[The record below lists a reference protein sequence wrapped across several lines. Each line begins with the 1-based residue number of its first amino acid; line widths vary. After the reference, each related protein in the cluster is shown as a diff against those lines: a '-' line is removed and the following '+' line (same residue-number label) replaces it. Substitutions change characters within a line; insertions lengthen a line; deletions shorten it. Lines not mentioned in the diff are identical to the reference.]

1 MTVTIF
7 GATGLVGTALVKQCL
22 YNGHQ
27 VRAFG
32 RNMHTLDVPEQPELE
47 LYTGAV
53 FDEAQVLKA
62 VKGADVVLSALG
74 GGTDGTDHSRSLGIK
89 NILKQME
96 KAGVKR
102 IVALGGAGV
111 LPIDEEGKLLMDA
124 AFFPPALLPVSREHE
139 KAFATLAASSSQWT
153 MLCPPAIT
161 DTEATG
167 SFNVQKEGLPTP
179 NNNSISKG
187 DVALF
192 MLKESLENKYVHARV
207 GISN

>member
-22 YNGHQ
+22 YNGHH

-32 RNMHTLDVPEQPELE
+32 RNMHTLEVQAQPELQ

-62 VKGADVVLSALG
+62 ITGADVVLSVLG
-74 GGTDGTDHSRSLGIK
+74 GGTDGTDNSRSLGIK
-89 NILKQME
+89 NILKQMQ
-96 KAGVKR
+96 KAGVNR

-111 LPIDEEGKLLMDA
+111 LPMNEDGKLLMDTPN
-124 AFFPPALLPVSREHE
+124 FPPALLAVSREHE
-139 KAFATLAASSSQWT
+139 KAFITLAASNVTWT
-153 MLCPPAIT
+153 MLCPPAIV
-161 DTEATG
+161 DAEATG
-167 SFNVQKEGLPTP
+167 SFIVQKEGLPSP
-179 NNNSISKG
+179 NTNSIAKG

-192 MLKESLENKYVHARV
+192 MLKESTENKFVNARV